1 LNGRLLDERLLDGI
15 HIAVISGGQTQ
26 GAQGSRP
33 IFPAYGNE
41 FCISRRKLS
50 MSTLR
55 AFLWG
60 GAIGAIL
67 GLLFAP
73 KRGEETRAELQSRL
87 NQLQGQAQ
95 ERMTELR
102 GRANTAI
109 EQGRQSV
116 NTTLGKTQSATN
128 RAADAARDQIG
139 RTS

>member
-1 LNGRLLDERLLDGI
+1 
-15 HIAVISGGQTQ
+15 
-26 GAQGSRP
+26 
-33 IFPAYGNE
+33 
-41 FCISRRKLS
+41 

-116 NTTLGKTQSATN
+116 NTTLGKTQGATN
-128 RAADAARDQIG
+128 RAADTVRDQIG

>member
-1 LNGRLLDERLLDGI
+1 
-15 HIAVISGGQTQ
+15 
-26 GAQGSRP
+26 
-33 IFPAYGNE
+33 
-41 FCISRRKLS
+41 

-73 KRGEETRAELQSRL
+73 KRGEETRAELQSRI

-102 GRANTAI
+102 GKATSAI

-116 NTTLGKTQSATN
+116 NTTLDRVQSATN
-128 RAADAARDQIG
+128 RAANTTKDQIG
-139 RTS
+139 QPS

>member
-1 LNGRLLDERLLDGI
+1 
-15 HIAVISGGQTQ
+15 
-26 GAQGSRP
+26 
-33 IFPAYGNE
+33 
-41 FCISRRKLS
+41 

-102 GRANTAI
+102 GRANTVI
-109 EQGRQSV
+109 EQSRQGV
-116 NTTLGKTQSATN
+116 NTTFDKVQRSTSQAIDAT
-128 RAADAARDQIG
+128 RDPIG

>member
-1 LNGRLLDERLLDGI
+1 
-15 HIAVISGGQTQ
+15 
-26 GAQGSRP
+26 
-33 IFPAYGNE
+33 
-41 FCISRRKLS
+41 

-73 KRGEETRAELQSRL
+73 KRGEETRADLQNRL

-102 GRANTAI
+102 GKASTAI
-109 EQGRQSV
+109 EQGRQGVIS
-116 NTTLGKTQSATN
+116 TLSKAQDVTN
-128 RAADAARDQIG
+128 RTANTAKDQIG
-139 RTS
+139 QLS

>member
-1 LNGRLLDERLLDGI
+1 
-15 HIAVISGGQTQ
+15 
-26 GAQGSRP
+26 
-33 IFPAYGNE
+33 
-41 FCISRRKLS
+41 

-73 KRGEETRAELQSRL
+73 KRGEETRADLQNRL

-102 GRANTAI
+102 GKASTAI
-109 EQGRQSV
+109 EQGRQGVSS
-116 NTTLGKTQSATN
+116 TLGKAQDVTN
-128 RAADAARDQIG
+128 RAANTAKDQIG
-139 RTS
+139 QLS

>member
-1 LNGRLLDERLLDGI
+1 
-15 HIAVISGGQTQ
+15 
-26 GAQGSRP
+26 
-33 IFPAYGNE
+33 
-41 FCISRRKLS
+41 

-109 EQGRQSV
+109 EQGRQGV
-116 NTTLGKTQSATN
+116 NTTLGKTQGATN
-128 RAADAARDQIG
+128 RAADTARDQIG

>member
-1 LNGRLLDERLLDGI
+1 
-15 HIAVISGGQTQ
+15 
-26 GAQGSRP
+26 
-33 IFPAYGNE
+33 
-41 FCISRRKLS
+41 

-128 RAADAARDQIG
+128 RAADTARDQIG

>member
-1 LNGRLLDERLLDGI
+1 
-15 HIAVISGGQTQ
+15 
-26 GAQGSRP
+26 
-33 IFPAYGNE
+33 
-41 FCISRRKLS
+41 

-102 GRANTAI
+102 GKANTAI
-109 EQGRQSV
+109 EQGRQGM
-116 NTTLGKTQSATN
+116 NTTLDKVQRSTSQISDTT
-128 RAADAARDQIG
+128 RDQIG
-139 RTS
+139 RSS

>member
-1 LNGRLLDERLLDGI
+1 
-15 HIAVISGGQTQ
+15 
-26 GAQGSRP
+26 
-33 IFPAYGNE
+33 
-41 FCISRRKLS
+41 

-87 NQLQGQAQ
+87 SQLQGQAQ

-102 GRANTAI
+102 GRAGTAI
-109 EQGRQSV
+109 EQGRQGVS
-116 NTTLGKTQSATN
+116 TTLGKTQSATN
-128 RAADAARDQIG
+128 RAADTAKDQIG

>member
-1 LNGRLLDERLLDGI
+1 
-15 HIAVISGGQTQ
+15 
-26 GAQGSRP
+26 
-33 IFPAYGNE
+33 
-41 FCISRRKLS
+41 

-116 NTTLGKTQSATN
+116 NTTLGKTQGVTN
-128 RAADAARDQIG
+128 RAADTTRDQIG